1 MLYGKEIDIMKKSNR
16 ARSLCVGITV
26 SLLWWRAFPPYSEAA
41 ESALNVDPSPSG
53 LTVEA
58 HDVGVEEVLREMG
71 EKLGFTVVAK
81 EAVHPV
87 VNVSIKDAT
96 PEEAL
101 QQVLRGENYAI
112 VYRRPEGEQTQAGKI
127 DKILLLSPPNAVTTG
142 VDSQPSEKEQ
152 ARHSASPG
160 EQGGI
165 PAEGSLPEQATA
177 AVFGKSGWKVI
188 QHGEEESP
196 ATAANP
202 QGEEESSAA
211 ITELLR
217 ARALQALAEP
227 DQPEAEG
234 NQ

>member
-1 MLYGKEIDIMKKSNR
+1 MKKSNR
-16 ARSLCVGITV
+16 ARSLCVGMTA
-26 SLLWWRAFPPYSEAA
+26 SLLWWGAFHPPYSEAA
-41 ESALNVDPSPSG
+41 ESALTVDPSPSG

-71 EKLGFTVVAK
+71 EKLGFTIVAK
-81 EAVHPV
+81 EAAHPV

-112 VYRRPEGEQTQAGKI
+112 VYRRPEGKQTQAGKI
-127 DKILLLSPPNAVTTG
+127 DKILLLSPPNGVTTG

-165 PAEGSLPEQATA
+165 PSGASLPEHATA

-188 QHGEEESP
+188 ERREEESS
-196 ATAANP
+196 ATAANQ
-202 QGEEESSAA
+202 QGEEDSSAA

-227 DQPEAEG
+227 DQPGAEG

>member
-1 MLYGKEIDIMKKSNR
+1 MKKSNR

-26 SLLWWRAFPPYSEAA
+26 SLLWWGACHPPYSEAA

-58 HDVGVEEVLREMG
+58 HGVGVEEVLREMG

-81 EAVHPV
+81 EAAHPV

-112 VYRRPEGEQTQAGKI
+112 VYRRPEGKQSQAGKI
-127 DKILLLSPPNAVTTG
+127 DKILLLSPPNAATIG
-142 VDSQPSEKEQ
+142 VNSQPSEKEQ
-152 ARHSASPG
+152 ARHGASLG

-165 PAEGSLPEQATA
+165 PSEGSLPEQATA

-188 QHGEEESP
+188 QRGEEGPS
-196 ATAANP
+196 ATAANQ
-202 QGEEESSAA
+202 QGEEEESSAA

-217 ARALQALAEP
+217 ARALQALAEQ
-227 DQPEAEG
+227 DQPGAEG

>member
-1 MLYGKEIDIMKKSNR
+1 MKKSSR
-16 ARSLCVGITV
+16 ARSLCVGITA
-26 SLLWWRAFPPYSEAA
+26 SLLWCGAFHPPYSEAA
-41 ESALNVDPSPSG
+41 ESALNVDSSPSG

-58 HDVGVEEVLREMG
+58 HGVGVEEVLREMG

-81 EAVHPV
+81 EAAYPV
-87 VNVSIKDAT
+87 VNVSVKDAT

-101 QQVLRGENYAI
+101 RQVLRGENYAI
-112 VYRRPEGEQTQAGKI
+112 VYRRPEGEQTQARKI

-152 ARHSASPG
+152 AGHEASPG

-188 QHGEEESP
+188 QHREEESST
-196 ATAANP
+196 AAANP
-202 QGEEESSAA
+202 QGEEEESPAA

-227 DQPEAEG
+227 DQPGAEG